1 MGVSKGGRR
10 VCVEESEARRLYLLV
25 EEALDACGS
34 GDAEDVLEEAVE
46 IVRRWLRG
54 GVHDAQL

>member
-1 MGVSKGGRR
+1 MGVSKGGRK
-10 VCVEESEARRLYLLV
+10 VCIEESEVRRLCLLV
-25 EEALDACGS
+25 EEALDACS